1 MKDPEMRVLPY
12 DIPLWVPQEFISPG
26 GNFRTITSPCG
37 TEAGKHMSMG
47 QVTIL
52 YSRDALGTPSGC
64 NGLGGICAKELD
76 RSMVSMVSSRERND

>member
-1 MKDPEMRVLPY
+1 MKDLEMRVLLY
-12 DIPLWVPQEFISPG
+12 DTPLWVPQEFISPE
-26 GNFRTITSPCG
+26 GNSRATASPCG

-64 NGLGGICAKELD
+64 NGLGGICVKELD
-76 RSMVSMVSSRERND
+76 RSMVSMVPS